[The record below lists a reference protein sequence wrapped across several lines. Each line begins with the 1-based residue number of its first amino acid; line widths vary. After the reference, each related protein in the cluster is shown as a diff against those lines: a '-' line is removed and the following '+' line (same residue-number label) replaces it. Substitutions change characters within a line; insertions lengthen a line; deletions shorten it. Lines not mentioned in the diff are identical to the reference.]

1 MGEEKRKKSML
12 MHKKLPLFKKDT
24 KFEMLEIK
32 EYFLVTKV
40 NGNDVMIFGV

>member
-1 MGEEKRKKSML
+1 MGEEKREKSML
-12 MHKKLPLFKKDT
+12 MRKKIPLFKNDT
-24 KFEMLEIK
+24 KFGMLEIK